1 MQRTTRS
8 RTARLVAVGT
18 AAAAVALS
26 LTSCGSTQASAKAV
40 SASTPLNIRV
50 GSIVP
55 VPGVW
60 PMEAAID
67 EGFFKKL
74 HLNVTVVKVQRDSDC
89 LRALA
94 GGSLDACAAAPD
106 SLIRVAD
113 SGTKVKLVA
122 GLTQHSPEMLVG
134 AKDIHSIADLK
145 GKQVAVASPTEGSS
159 LALLALLATRGLKPT
174 DVKMIS
180 VGGSSARLAA
190 LNSGQAAATML
201 AAPGSLYTVA
211 KGYPELGSAANSPS
225 TNYGENLSVAQGLT
239 GSKRQAV
246 QRLVTGIVQ
255 GSDWLN
261 DKADKDKV
269 IQEAQSGDMAVQPG
283 FGAKTYDLY
292 LGGTQQIIANHG
304 KPSLDTVNAVMSMMK
319 NFTNYTP
326 QHDAS
331 YYIDNSYLTSADTK

>member
-1 MQRTTRS
+1 MQFTPRS
-8 RTARLVAVGT
+8 RTARLVAAGT

-26 LTSCGSTQASAKAV
+26 LTSCASGQASAKAV
-40 SASTPLNIRV
+40 PASKTLDIRV

-67 EGFFKKL
+67 EGFFRKL
-74 HLNVTVVKVQRDSDC
+74 HLKVTVVKVQRDSDC

-113 SGTKVKLVA
+113 SGAKVRLVA

-134 AKDIHSIADLK
+134 AKNVHSIADLK
-145 GKQVAVASPTEGSS
+145 GKQVAVASPTEGST
-159 LALLALLATRGLKPT
+159 LALLSLLATRGIKPS
-174 DVKMIS
+174 DVRMIS

-201 AAPGSLYTVA
+201 AAPGSLYSVA
-211 KGYPELGSAANSPS
+211 KGYPRLGIAGQDPS
-225 TNYGENLSVAQGLT
+225 TDYGEDVSAPQHLT
-239 GSKRQAV
+239 GAKREAL
-246 QRLVTGIVQ
+246 QRLVTGVVE

-261 DKADKDKV
+261 DRANKAKV
-269 IQEAQSGDMAVQPG
+269 IQEAQRGDMKIEDG
-283 FGAKTYDLY
+283 FGARTYALY
-292 LGGTQQIIANHG
+292 LGGTKQIIATHG
-304 KPSLDTVNAVMSMMK
+304 RPSLATVNAVMNMMK
-319 NFTNYTP
+319 DFTSYTP
-326 QHDAS
+326 RHGAS
-331 YYIDNSYLTSADTK
+331 YYVDNSYLTATHTK